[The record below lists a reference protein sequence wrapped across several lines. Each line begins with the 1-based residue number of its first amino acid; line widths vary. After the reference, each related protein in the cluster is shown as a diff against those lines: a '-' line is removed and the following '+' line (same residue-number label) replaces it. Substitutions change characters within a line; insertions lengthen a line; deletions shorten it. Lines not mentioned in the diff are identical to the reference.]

1 MFPAGRRRE
10 RERVSASI
18 ALSVSP
24 AGGMRRHWHEYS
36 KLPPPRGGGGS
47 SGIRFRYGR
56 VTGPLA
62 LITWWNAT
70 GGLVFEHL
78 PPELAPMAR
87 MLSWYFPLP
96 VIPA

>member
-1 MFPAGRRRE
+1 MPGQNVTLPPPAR
-10 RERVSASI
+10 A
-18 ALSVSP
+18 AAASVSP
-24 AGGMRRHWHEYS
+24 RTC
-36 KLPPPRGGGGS
+36 
-47 SGIRFRYGR
+47 YGR

-62 LITWWNAT
+62 LMTWWNAT
-70 GGLVFEHL
+70 GGLLFEHV